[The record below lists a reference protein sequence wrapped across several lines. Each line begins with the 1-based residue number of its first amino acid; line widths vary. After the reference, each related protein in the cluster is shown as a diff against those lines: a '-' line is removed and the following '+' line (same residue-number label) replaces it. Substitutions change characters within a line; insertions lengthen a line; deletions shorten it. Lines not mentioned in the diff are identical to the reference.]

1 MLECVV
7 NISEGR
13 RSDVVDAVAG
23 AAGDAL
29 LDVHSDP
36 HHNRSVLTMV
46 GLDAALA
53 VALAAIETIDIR
65 EHHGVHPRLGS
76 VDVVPFVPLDG
87 STIVDA
93 IAARDDFAGRVGIP
107 CFLYGPDTRT
117 LPEIRKRAWRDLLP
131 DVGGTEPHPT
141 AGAVCVGARPVL
153 VAYNVWLAP
162 PATVEDAKR
171 IATEIRRPGELRTL
185 GLQVGDRAQVSCNLI
200 EPSAFGPDAVFD
212 AVAARAAVAGAE
224 LVGLVPDAVLRAIP
238 PDRWSALDLSPARTI
253 EARLA
258 GGPHR
263 GK

>member
-1 MLECVV
+1 M
-7 NISEGR
+7 I
-13 RSDVVDAVAG
+13 DAIAG

-36 HHNRSVLTMV
+36 HHNRSVLTLV
-46 GLDAALA
+46 GVDAALDVA
-53 VALAAIETIDIR
+53 VAAIESIDIR
-65 EHHGVHPRLGS
+65 EHAGVHPRLGA
-76 VDVVPFVPLDG
+76 VDVVPFVPLEG
-87 STIVDA
+87 STMNDA
-93 IAARDDFAGRVGIP
+93 IAARDAFAARVGVP

-117 LPEIRKRAWRDLLP
+117 LPEIRRRAWRDLVP

-141 AGAVCVGARPVL
+141 AGAACVGARAVL

-171 IATEIRRPGELRTL
+171 IATEVRRPGVLRTL

-200 EPSAFGPDAVFD
+200 EPSVCGPDAVFD
-212 AVAARAAVAGAE
+212 AVAERAGVAGAE

-238 PDRWSALDLSPARTI
+238 SDRWSSLDLSPARTI